1 MTMVILTSVLAGLA
15 ALPLMMFAMNT
26 WLYRRLPPVA
36 TWADDRGNATP
47 TAPAVSLLIPARN
60 EEAGIA
66 ECVQSALAGE
76 GVDLEV
82 IVMDDHST
90 DRTADI
96 VRKLAHDDARVRL
109 VSAPPLPAGWCGKQH
124 ACYQLAQAARHEI
137 MVWIDADVRLQPDA
151 LARLAQAMQQQP
163 RSALLSGVPAQIT
176 GSFLEHLLIP
186 LIHVVLLGYLPMFMM
201 RLTNKPN
208 FSAGCG
214 QLFVARRSAYL
225 QCGGHSDPL
234 VRGSLH
240 DGVKLPRA
248 FRKHG
253 LHTDLCDATDLAS
266 CRMYQGAVQTWKG
279 LAKNA
284 TEGMAGAVAIVPW
297 SILLIGGHVLPWLGL
312 LMFDKHSLP
321 ARLCLLAVICT
332 MAMRA
337 MVAARFGQSAM
348 GVIFHPLSVLLLV
361 AIQWYALIR
370 ARTGKGSDWKG
381 RAYVTGG

>member
-1 MTMVILTSVLAGLA
+1 MTMVILTSMLAVLA
-15 ALPLMMFAMNT
+15 ALPLVMFAMNT
-26 WLYRRLPPVA
+26 WLYRRLPMVA
-36 TWADDRGNATP
+36 LVGSENHQTGDAK
-47 TAPAVSLLIPARN
+47 VSLLIPARN

-66 ECVQSALAGE
+66 PCVQAAQASV
-76 GVDLEV
+76 GVELEIV
-82 IVMDDHST
+82 IMDDQST
-90 DRTADI
+90 DATARI
-96 VRKLAHDDARVRL
+96 VRQLADEDARVHL
-109 VSAPPLPAGWCGKQH
+109 LSAPPLPAGWCGKQH

-151 LARLAQAMQQQP
+151 LARLAQTMQKQP
-163 RSALLSGVPAQIT
+163 RTALLSGVPGQIT

-201 RLTNKPN
+201 KRSSKPN

-248 FRKHG
+248 FRQHG
-253 LHTDLCDATDLAS
+253 LHTDLCDATDLAG
-266 CRMYQGAVQTWKG
+266 CRMYQGAAQTWKG

-284 TEGMAGAVAIVPW
+284 TEGMASAAAIVPW
-297 SILLIGGHVLPWLGL
+297 SLLLIGGHVLPWLGL

-321 ARLCLLAVICT
+321 ARLCLIAVMCT
-332 MAMRA
+332 MAMRG
-337 MVAARFGQSAM
+337 MIAARFQQSAI

-361 AIQWYALIR
+361 MIQWYALLR
-370 ARTGKGSDWKG
+370 AKWGRPSDWKG
-381 RAYVTGG
+381 RAYLAGG